1 VGIGD
6 NGQNGGSDSA
16 LASTQSHSSRPKT
29 TPTVEIFHL
38 LLNSNS
44 ILSDD
49 RPKQRLWTTKILITS
64 APACTIAVV
73 MLSTFLNNPY
83 LNCPKLFP
91 KTTHIDKQVLC
102 HRHDHTRLNKHH
114 TAAITVTGWHRIQIT
129 ASPV

>member
-6 NGQNGGSDSA
+6 NGQNDGSDSA

-29 TPTVEIFHL
+29 TPTVEIFYL

-64 APACTIAVV
+64 APA
-73 MLSTFLNNPY
+73 
-83 LNCPKLFP
+83 
-91 KTTHIDKQVLC
+91 
-102 HRHDHTRLNKHH
+102 
-114 TAAITVTGWHRIQIT
+114 
-129 ASPV
+129 